1 MKLKVYADRMSQ
13 PSRAVLIFC
22 KVNGIDFEEIKVDL
36 SKRQQLSP
44 EFRAVNPLRKVPAIV
59 DGRFKLF
66 ESHAILIYLASA
78 FPGVADHW
86 YPADLSR
93 RARIHSVLDWHH
105 QNLRRGAASFVL
117 NTVLAPLLGLRANQ
131 QAAAEAEKILISSL
145 STIENIWLKGNG
157 QYLLGGLRPSIADLS
172 LVCEIMQL
180 ELLDEKDRDRILGPH
195 KKVQQWIESTRNA
208 TRPHFDEVH
217 TILYK
222 LKTRLSE
229 QQSNQADG
237 VMQSRIRTP
246 LNSKM

>member
-13 PSRAVLIFC
+13 PSRAILIFC

-36 SKRQQLSP
+36 SKRQHLSP
-44 EFRAVNPLRKVPAIV
+44 EFQAINPLRKVPAIV

-105 QNLRRGAASFVL
+105 QNLRRGAAGFVL
-117 NTVLAPLLGLRANQ
+117 NTVLAPMLGLPLNQ

-145 STIENIWLKGNG
+145 TKIENIWLKGNG
-157 QYLLGGLRPSIADLS
+157 KYLLGGLRPSIADLS

-180 ELLDEKDRDRILGPH
+180 ELLNGKDRDRILGPH

-208 TRPHFDEVH
+208 TIPHFEEVH
-217 TILYK
+217 KILYR
-222 LKTRLSE
+222 LKTKLSE
-229 QQSNQADG
+229 QQSNQADS
-237 VMQSRIRTP
+237 VMESRIRTP
-246 LNSKM
+246 LTSKM